1 MIDGRPE
8 VINAFATAYDWLAGN
23 PPSLV
28 LVSLMLLF
36 IGWVIRSEYRTRHL
50 VMLIYALRQR
60 TAGAKIR
67 TPESRRTGGGHV

>member
-1 MIDGRPE
+1 MIDGRAE
-8 VINAFATAYDWLAGN
+8 VINAFATAYDWLVGN

-36 IGWVIRSEYRTRHL
+36 VGWVIRSEHRTRHL

-60 TAGAKIR
+60 TGGTK
-67 TPESRRTGGGHV
+67 TPTPGSRRTGGGHV